1 MADDVKRAFEFCK
14 PLWDNV
20 KIDCSGVDRFVAKK
34 TADCIK
40 VRSLIEKVG
49 GETVSKAVNSAV
61 FGYAGFFLL
70 FTKTLRAP
78 A

>member
-1 MADDVKRAFEFCK
+1 MHQCSVSFFFLLIMADDVKRAFEFCK

-40 VRSLIEKVG
+40 VCSLIE
-49 GETVSKAVNSAV
+49 
-61 FGYAGFFLL
+61 
-70 FTKTLRAP
+70 
-78 A
+78 